1 MDYVKPVGVRLLL
14 QSLTIVWLLACAGYA
29 AQILWRV

>member
-1 MDYVKPVGVRLLL
+1 LL
-14 QSLTIVWLLACAGYA
+14 QALTIVWLLACAGYA